1 MTKYREIVGDK
12 LNAILE
18 KNIDAE
24 NGYAKAAS
32 NAKNEAL
39 KNFFKNKAQER
50 KYFKS
55 ELKSEVASFGQQFET
70 SGSITGAAHRTWMDV
85 KALFSSENDESML
98 EEAIRGEK
106 ASVQEYDDVLKE
118 TSLPISTQ
126 NILLK
131 QKSQIEK
138 TLSTIKTL
146 EDLK

>member
-18 KNIDAE
+18 KNFDAE
-24 NGYAKAAS
+24 NGYTKAAS

-50 KYFKS
+50 NYFKS
-55 ELKSEVASFGQQFET
+55 ELKSEVASFGQKFET

-118 TSLPISTQ
+118 TSLPLSTQ